1 MKKLF
6 MKSAISTAFIILFSF
21 IFLPFNGLTQNN
33 LNDKELKEAAAEI
46 IKSSG
51 TCALITLDDEGQPR
65 ARTMDPFPPDDDF
78 TIWFGTNAK
87 SRKVEQIKNDARV
100 TLYYLDSD
108 GTGYVSIYGKAQ
120 LVDDKKLK
128 EKYWK
133 KEWEAFYP
141 DKESDYLLIKF
152 TPVWMELISEK
163 NGIIG
168 DPLSWE
174 PPKVIFNSK

>member
-1 MKKLF
+1 MKALCRSLVVF
-6 MKSAISTAFIILFSF
+6 SIILLSSS
-21 IFLPFNGLTQNN
+21 IVLSQNEQSEI
-33 LNDKELKEAAAEI
+33 KLKKAASEI
-46 IKSSG
+46 IESSG
-51 TCALITLDDEGQPR
+51 TCALISLDKDGQPR
-65 ARTMDPFPPDDDF
+65 SRAMDPFPPDDDF

-108 GTGYVSIYGKAQ
+108 GTGYVSIYGEAQ
-120 LVDDKKLK
+120 LVNDKKLK

-152 TPVWMELISEK
+152 TPVWMEIICESRGI
-163 NGIIG
+163 NG
-168 DPLSWE
+168 DYETWAPS
-174 PPKVIFNSK
+174 KVIF